1 MASEYGNHQSSK
13 LNDRLNC
20 DSTHDVIYCVV
31 PLKVAS
37 LEHCAFWRLW
47 ACGCAT
53 LSAFNLI
60 CHKGWVISQAAESLS
75 GSQCILFLLKLMSS
89 QATHSCWGS
98 LALCAVYLEMSSS
111 DYCVLWMALSVFLSV
126 SLCYCSLYCFVGNV
140 CECRQLL
147 NFVFV
152 SLDVS
157 GYLPVILI
165 GKLCNIE
172 ITAGLRNCT
181 DNWSDW

>member
-1 MASEYGNHQSSK
+1 MTFCDIQVRKPPVKQAEWSVELWCN
-13 LNDRLNC
+13 LLNC
-20 DSTHDVIYCVV
+20 LFKSREPRTLCVLSFV
-31 PLKVAS
+31 GL
-37 LEHCAFWRLW
+37 
-47 ACGCAT
+47 CGCAT

-89 QATHSCWGS
+89 QAAHSCWGS

-111 DYCVLWMALSVFLSV
+111 ENGVLWMALSVCVLV
-126 SLCYCSLYCFVGNV
+126 LLEIILFVGNV
-140 CECRQLL
+140 CATVELHL
-147 NFVFV
+147 FV

-165 GKLCNIE
+165 GKLCNTE